1 MEVEAKSQRLLGRR
15 IALGITGSIAAIEAP
30 KIARELLR
38 HGATVRA
45 YMTPEARRIIHPN
58 AMEFATQE
66 DVVTRLTGRL
76 EHLEEFDLV
85 LVAPATATTIS
96 KIVNG
101 IADTPVT
108 ALALSTKARV
118 VIAPAMHDSMYEN
131 PIFKENMERLKALGY
146 RLVDP
151 RFEES
156 RAKLAGLGEIVDAC
170 IAELTERELE
180 GKRVLV
186 TAGPTIEYLDPV
198 RILTNKSS
206 GKMGIEVAK
215 EAYFRGAKVRLV
227 YGFGTEVP
235 PSYLDVVKVETAEE
249 MLRAVELEIARC
261 DIFVA
266 AAAVADFSPQA
277 AKEKIES
284 RSGGFELKLTPTP
297 KILANVIGSKAFKVG
312 FKALHDVSEDILVK
326 KARELIE
333 EHRLSLVV
341 ANDVAKGV
349 FRSESDEVYLVDR
362 TGVTH
367 VPRAPKAEVARQ
379 MWDRIVEMMR

>member
-1 MEVEAKSQRLLGRR
+1 MVGGAVVGGGGVVMGGGAVTVGLGLGVGLGVSGAMHPARRMTRSRRHIQRMEAPFGAGGIYKYLTPRNDTMEVEAKSRRLLGRR
-15 IALGITGSIAAIEAP
+15 IALGVTGSIAAIEAP

-38 HGATVRA
+38 HGAVVKC

-85 LVAPATATTIS
+85 LIAPATATTIS
-96 KIVNG
+96 KIVKG

-108 ALALSTKARV
+108 ALALSTRAKV

-151 RFEES
+151 RFQES
-156 RAKLAGLGEIVDAC
+156 RAKLAGIDGIVDAC

-198 RILTNKSS
+198 RILTIKSS
-206 GKMGIEVAK
+206 G
-215 EAYFRGAKVRLV
+215 
-227 YGFGTEVP
+227 
-235 PSYLDVVKVETAEE
+235 
-249 MLRAVELEIARC
+249 
-261 DIFVA
+261 
-266 AAAVADFSPQA
+266 
-277 AKEKIES
+277 
-284 RSGGFELKLTPTP
+284 
-297 KILANVIGSKAFKVG
+297 
-312 FKALHDVSEDILVK
+312 
-326 KARELIE
+326 
-333 EHRLSLVV
+333 
-341 ANDVAKGV
+341 
-349 FRSESDEVYLVDR
+349 
-362 TGVTH
+362 
-367 VPRAPKAEVARQ
+367 
-379 MWDRIVEMMR
+379 